1 MPKSLRRTR
10 RKKQHAGMLAR
21 RVATRVA
28 TGVAR
33 QVATGV
39 ATNPSLLATINPPWP
54 ATTSMV
60 HAAPSMAHDALSMAK
75 INSQLGEIKA
85 LVTPPPSMPPT
96 NDIQNN
102 SEFVVR
108 LPPPKRTQKNKQKK
122 NAVVE
127 SPENRAQRNKE
138 YNKIVEEI
146 HTEKLQQAQATLKKQ
161 VAVEEVKAAF
171 EDMVEDGIEEAG
183 IVMNAED
190 AQLYQARKNNKKKEI
205 NKRMNTLVKQELRQ
219 ITGTGVE
226 PVFITNMMAKI
237 ESLVPR
243 YKNAAELFEVVRT
256 FSPYGFIMNSYIR
269 QIRTRLQPNG
279 TTIARGRFIHGEQ
292 AIKNVNVTGYT
303 KLLENGLH
311 VILEHSRYSDVKRI
325 LEVFTPELLSEFK
338 IAMMIVFRTNPI
350 DAHIIF
356 ELVLVQVIGSIS
368 SIRDTLSVRELFRR
382 IISEMHGVNP
392 RDGVIE
398 VLKDIHDKQISA
410 ALANVVNESRKLH
423 SFTGKIL
430 YVFIRRL
437 LQIGAGGVVLFLL
450 SYMGISSKDDLQR
463 VIQDIAITPNGN
475 RRTIAE
481 IIDEIQRIATQYNS
495 VTSPSA
501 TSSSDNPPDVLI
513 KNIPKD
519 ITQQS
524 YIQLTVHAWTKYI
537 YDMIMWICGFNP
549 NLYTNRQKFSLAAQG
564 RFNELLM
571 LLGPF
576 ILAGLRNYGGPGAA
590 ASAAVP

>member
-10 RKKQHAGMLAR
+10 RKKQHAGMLSAAKQAAKQLVKASLSR
-21 RVATRVA
+21 KATVPSFTRA
-28 TGVAR
+28 TSSAP
-33 QVATGV
+33 
-39 ATNPSLLATINPPWP
+39 NPIAQIDSRLDTIEALLRPPLNMP
-54 ATTSMV
+54 QL
-60 HAAPSMAHDALSMAK
+60 HNDNGYGKPS
-75 INSQLGEIKA
+75 
-85 LVTPPPSMPPT
+85 PS
-96 NDIQNN
+96 
-102 SEFVVR
+102 SVR
-108 LPPPKRTQKNKQKK
+108 KTQKNKQKT
-122 NAVVE
+122 AVVE
-127 SPENRAQRNKE
+127 SNAKF
-138 YNKIVEEI
+138 KKMLEEVY
-146 HTEKLQQAQATLKKQ
+146 TERLLDATQKKQ
-161 VAVEEVKAAF
+161 VAV

-183 IVMNAED
+183 IVANAEYP
-190 AQLYQARKNNKKKEI
+190 QLYQAPKNIKEV

-226 PVFITNMMAKI
+226 PVFITNMMPKI
-237 ESLVPR
+237 KSLVPQ

-256 FSPYGFIMNSYIR
+256 FSPYGFIMNSYIK
-269 QIRTRLQPNG
+269 QIERRLQPNA

-382 IISEMHGVNP
+382 IISEMHGVKP
-392 RDGVIE
+392 RDGVIA

-410 ALANVVNESRKLH
+410 ALANVVSESRKLH

-430 YVFIRRL
+430 YAFIRRL

-481 IIDEIQRIATQYNS
+481 IIDEIQRIATQDNRA
-495 VTSPSA
+495 TTPSA
-501 TSSSDNPPDVLI
+501 TSPSDNPPDALI
-513 KNIPKD
+513 NNIPKEFNT
-519 ITQQS
+519 ITQQEH
-524 YIQLTVHAWTKYI
+524 IVLIVKAWTKYI

-564 RFNELLM
+564 RFKELLM

-590 ASAAVP
+590 ASAANL